1 MWKDILSV
9 HGTVNIHFLTFL
21 ENPQETEPHFLYP
34 NMQSVTSPFISVHV
48 LKNLYSDLI
57 GPIKKNNHNIFCLF
71 KKTNQTNPLPQTL
84 SPLFPFLILEL

>member
-57 GPIKKNNHNIFCLF
+57 GPIKKITTTFFVCL
-71 KKTNQTNPLPQTL
+71 KKQTKQTPYPRL
-84 SPLFPFLILEL
+84 